1 MKKTFVPRFWADM
14 PRRLLLREVQK
25 SLFGAF
31 AVCFVVFA
39 CAACAIPL
47 HNEPVVPLCDSTVRL
62 RVVANSQNER
72 DNRTKLAVR
81 DALLENAKVL
91 FADCRSAENARLAIR
106 TNLFSIEK
114 IAQKAARDSG
124 STDDVRVHF
133 GYERAPVRR
142 YGAYTFPA
150 DDYLTLR
157 VDIGRADGRNWWCVL
172 YPPLCLRAAG
182 GTGGEKDEGI
192 RVSAQNRRALEEAG
206 VSKSAA
212 DMLSDG
218 TRPRI
223 RLKLRLVEII
233 EALFGGV

>member
-1 MKKTFVPRFWADM
+1 MKKTFVPRFLADM
-14 PRRLLLREVQK
+14 PRHLLLREVQK

-39 CAACAIPL
+39 CAARAIPL

-81 DALLENAKVL
+81 DALLENAPVW

-172 YPPLCLRAAG
+172 YPPLCLAG
-182 GTGGEKDEGI
+182 AESGASDTVTLDREVFLSHGFTSEQLDALQYADAENRINDGKPVI
-192 RVSAQNRRALEEAG
+192 RSAFMDFIC
-206 VSKSAA
+206 KFF
-212 DMLSDG
+212 D
-218 TRPRI
+218 
-223 RLKLRLVEII
+223 
-233 EALFGGV
+233 